1 LRTIEQGLKAT
12 IPSPVLK
19 ACLDDMT
26 LDKDTEAQFAESDE
40 DEDEPKKAKK
50 SGKTK
55 NDNISTNPEDSQYKA
70 SLSLKAGRGSNST
83 LYYVD
88 YNKAKNGDGMGYEE
102 KAKLAGELSVVE
114 TELETL
120 QLSIKA
126 MRNETATLLTQPK
139 NPELALR
146 LAKEEEDLSA
156 LKEAQEAAS
165 KLVVN
170 EAHKNQ
176 VKRRVE
182 NFTNIWRKRRT
193 LCMNFLMSMESW
205 TEGSLTAKKC
215 FAETGAPIE
224 LESDEAAA
232 ASAME
237 YAKNKKKT
245 KQAGKKRSLAEA
257 NGIEPDENFVAVMVD
272 KQGKRTRVYVGDDIN
287 TITAK

>member
-1 LRTIEQGLKAT
+1 
-12 IPSPVLK
+12 
-19 ACLDDMT
+19 MT
-26 LDKDTEAQFAESDE
+26 LDKDTEAQFAQSDE
-40 DEDEPKKAKK
+40 DEDEPKAKAKAKK
-50 SGKTK
+50 SANTK
-55 NDNISTNPEDSQYKA
+55 SDSIIMNPEDSQYKA

-83 LYYVD
+83 LYFVD

-102 KAKLAGELSVVE
+102 KAKLAGELAVVE
-114 TELETL
+114 AELETL

-126 MRNETATLLTQPK
+126 MKNETATLLAQPK

-146 LAKEEEDLSA
+146 LAKEEEELIA
-156 LKEAQEAAS
+156 LKEALDEAR
-165 KLVVN
+165 KLVVD

-215 FAETGAPIE
+215 FAESGAPIE

-245 KQAGKKRSLAEA
+245 GKKRSHAEA
-257 NGIEPDENFVAVMVD
+257 NGISADENFVGVMVD
-272 KQGKRTRVYVGDDIN
+272 KQGKRTRVYVDDDIQAS
-287 TITAK
+287 TAK